1 MPTFSPIDSLLLLGM
16 RVRVGQFTKAM
27 ARLHHT
33 VYLYGACMRGQHLI
47 IQNGIPILKQM

>member
-1 MPTFSPIDSLLLLGM
+1 MNISYWGSKKSFSPIDSLLLLGM

-33 VYLYGACMRGQHLI
+33 DYL
-47 IQNGIPILKQM
+47 